1 MVFVKSN
8 AIRFSMYCLAEVLGT
23 NNILPKAAAQQAH
36 RLFLISEAQRNMRK
50 ELNDPMEVQFNFRDY
65 GILVRSQ
72 SVTLL
77 PQSKLQN
84 AI

>member
-1 MVFVKSN
+1 
-8 AIRFSMYCLAEVLGT
+8 MYCLAEVLGT
-23 NNILPKAAAQQAH
+23 NNILPKLQLNK
-36 RLFLISEAQRNMRK
+36 RTDFFLISEAQRNLRK
-50 ELNDPMEVQFNFRDY
+50 ELNDPVEVQFYFRDY
-65 GILVRSQ
+65 GILVQSQ